1 MLFIWRIYLTS
12 APSPSLKPSAN
23 LELVLWNT
31 QALSTAAR
39 NLSAV
44 SLSSVT
50 MTSVCPDPYLGPG
63 CQYASLC
70 VTVSHLWMCSTALSM
85 LGTISTVQ
93 LRSPYSLASFSALER
108 VMWSVQDHMSH
119 TWGARRSGGQTAED
133 QSRSQHWLSS
143 GLCRSEVFEDRDI
156 S

>member
-1 MLFIWRIYLTS
+1 MRKHWHQLTKERKIFCTFDSIQSSKRETFSIEMCWLEGFIDVIWRNYLTS

-50 MTSVCPDPYLGPG
+50 MTSVCPDPYLSPAR
-63 CQYASLC
+63 CHNASLC
-70 VTVSHLWMCSTALSM
+70 VSVSHLCMCSTAASM

-108 VMWSVQDHMSH
+108 VKW
-119 TWGARRSGGQTAED
+119 
-133 QSRSQHWLSS
+133 
-143 GLCRSEVFEDRDI
+143 RD
-156 S
+156 